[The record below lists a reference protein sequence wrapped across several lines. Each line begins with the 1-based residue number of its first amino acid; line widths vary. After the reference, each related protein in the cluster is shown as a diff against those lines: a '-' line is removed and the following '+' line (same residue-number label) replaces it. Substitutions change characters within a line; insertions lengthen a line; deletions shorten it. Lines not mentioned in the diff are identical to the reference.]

1 MSRTVVLLG
10 TLDTKGEE
18 YTFLRTLLQERGLN
32 TILIDVSC
40 KNAHHGYAADYS
52 CHQVA
57 EEGGHRFTQVTIGV
71 RRTAQP
77 IMIEGASR
85 ILKKLQA
92 EGKLHGII
100 AMGGSNGTSIASAV
114 MKRLPLGLPKLIVS
128 TMGSGNVIQYVGS
141 KDITMMYSVTD
152 VVLSRVTRKIF
163 ANAAAAIAGMA
174 ESEVSPEE
182 EVKPMLGM
190 TMYGLTQ
197 PCVFAA
203 RELLEEHGYEV
214 VIFHGSSGSANME
227 ELTEEGNF
235 DGVLDFTTT
244 AIIDEVVGGNATA
257 GRERLKAAGERG
269 IPQVVSTGAID
280 MVNFSAPETIPD
292 KWRHRLFFRYNPQ
305 VTLMRANEEENKAL
319 GTLFAKRLNRAKGPT
334 ALVIPLRGFSDLDRE
349 GGPMGTTLDGTPVR
363 PWYCPEA
370 NRAFVQAVKSNL
382 TKGELVEVDAH
393 INEPDFAQAVIQVFL
408 RLAE

>member
-18 YTFLRTLLQERGLN
+18 YTFIRAVLQERGLD

-40 KNAHHGYAADYS
+40 KDADHGYAADYP
-52 CHQVA
+52 CNQVA
-57 EEGGHRFTQVTIGV
+57 EEGGHRFAQVATGV

-77 IMIEGASR
+77 IMIEGASL
-85 ILKKLQA
+85 ILKKLQT
-92 EGKLHGII
+92 EGKLNGII
-100 AMGGSNGTSIASAV
+100 AIGGSNGTSIASAV
-114 MKRLPLGLPKLIVS
+114 MRRLPLGLPKLIVS
-128 TMGSGNVIQYVGS
+128 TMGSGNVGEYMGS
-141 KDITMMYSVTD
+141 KDIAMMYSVTD
-152 VVLSRVTRKIF
+152 VVLSRLTRKIF

-174 ESEVSPEE
+174 EGEVSPEE
-182 EVKPMLGM
+182 EPKPMLGM

-203 RELLEEHGYEV
+203 RKLLEEHGYEV

-227 ELTEEGNF
+227 ELTEEGTF

-244 AIIDEVVGGNATA
+244 AITDKLVGGNATA
-257 GRERLKAAGERG
+257 RCERLRAAGERG

-280 MVNFSAPETIPD
+280 MVNFSAPETVPEQ
-292 KWRHRLFFRYNPQ
+292 WQHRLFFRYNPQ

-319 GTLFAKRLNRAKGPT
+319 GTLFAQRLNRAKGPT
-334 ALVIPLRGFSDLDRE
+334 TLIVPLRGFSDLDRD

-363 PWYCPEA
+363 PWYYPEA

-382 TKGELVEVDAH
+382 TRGKLVEVDAH
-393 INEPDFAQAVIQVFL
+393 INDPDFAQAAVQVFL
-408 RLAE
+408 RLAV